1 MLQRCPECGEW
12 CVTIGEKFIERGIKG
27 FERQVEDCGSIGEHL
42 LGKIGKKMGRLVGMC
57 SSVHRAGYDAFFG
70 YKYQFQCKC
79 GHTWG
84 TDDADTDET
93 EYYEHECHIAE
104 LVEKYGEV
112 DYDNNSEC
120 EEFEVALKEA
130 WESDFNSPTT
140 QAIICDASAAFHFIR
155 AIKTE
160 NQEQE
165 SHLEQALNDI
175 NISLELIDDDPN
187 SHITK
192 GMILS
197 MNDNYSNYDILKEI
211 VYWNEIKEHKYFST
225 KIINEFYD
233 EVCKNYERDFL
244 EINQAERKYLV
255 LVSDYVA
262 MPDSFKVL
270 KKSNLPEKLK
280 FLGSGI
286 LENTL
291 YVLHPL
297 KEDTYIPCNE
307 YSIEL
312 FREQLQEYRYI
323 MECLG
328 AKSLKVTDLHTD
340 NNEITRNEKF
350 RITGG
355 VEYKGYSVNAGYDTN
370 SESEQYKKLYN
381 ELSQE
386 IHYELSNKPYIPEDV
401 IWYHHI
407 IDWKRNCES
416 RMAGRM
422 LVFRQKMSNKQSTG
436 LTTQNSKKIEGE
448 FNSMIA
454 KINGNYETENKF
466 SIKEDKEHT
475 WEAAVEFYPLSK
487 YQRKKWWQFWCWW

>member
-1 MLQRCPECGEW
+1 MLQKCPECGRW
-12 CVTIGEKFIERGIKG
+12 NATVGENFIERGIKG
-27 FERQVEDCGSIGEHL
+27 FSRQVEDCGEIGEGL
-42 LGKIGKKMGRLVGMC
+42 LGKIGKRIGEAIGLY
-57 SSVHRAGYDAFFG
+57 SSAHRAGYDMIFG
-70 YKYQFQCKC
+70 YKYQFQCEC

-84 TDDADTDET
+84 TDNTDSDET
-93 EYYEHECHIAE
+93 EYYEQECHIAE
-104 LVEKYGEV
+104 LVEKYSEV
-112 DYDNNSEC
+112 NLDKNDEC
-120 EEFEVALKEA
+120 EEFEEALQEA
-130 WESDFNSPTT
+130 RESDFNSPTT
-140 QAIICDASAAFHFIR
+140 LAVICDISAAFHFQR
-155 AIKTE
+155 AIRTE
-160 NQEQE
+160 NSEQE
-165 SHLEQALNDI
+165 PHIEQALNEI
-175 NISLELIDDDPN
+175 NISLELCNDDPD

-197 MNDNYSNYDILKEI
+197 ICDNTSNYDILKEI
-211 VYWNEIKEHKYFST
+211 VYCREIKEHKYFNT
-225 KIINEFYD
+225 KLINMFY
-233 EVCKNYERDFL
+233 EKVCENYERDFL

-255 LVSDYVA
+255 LVSNYVA
-262 MPDSFKVL
+262 IPDSFKVL
-270 KKSNLPEKLK
+270 KMSNLPENIK

-297 KEDTYIPCNE
+297 KEDTYIPCDK

-340 NNEITRNEKF
+340 NNEIARNEKI

-355 VEYKGYSVNAGYDTN
+355 GEYKGISANAGYDT
-370 SESEQYKKLYN
+370 SSISEQYKYIYN

-386 IHYELSNKPYIPEDV
+386 IHCELSNKPYIPEDV
-401 IWYHHI
+401 IWYHHF

-416 RMAGRM
+416 RMAGRI
-422 LVFRQKMSNKQSTG
+422 LVFRQKMSNKHSTG
-436 LTTQNSKKIEGE
+436 LTAQNSKKIEGE

-454 KINGNYETENKF
+454 KINGNYETDNKL

-475 WEAAVEFYPLSK
+475 WEVAVEFYPLGK
-487 YQRKKWWQFWCWW
+487 YQRKKWWKFW